1 MTTDLSR
8 LADEDFCYLTTTGR
22 VTGRAHTIEIWF
34 ALEGERLYMLA
45 GGGTQSD
52 WVKNLLRAPAVTV
65 RIGDTTCAGQA
76 RVVTD
81 GTEDALARR
90 IVVAKYQPRDSDD
103 LTSWGETALP
113 VAVDLAVVSS
123 Q

>member
-1 MTTDLSR
+1 MHCMTDLSR

-34 ALEGERLYMLA
+34 ALEGERLYMLS
-45 GGGTQSD
+45 GGGAESD
-52 WVKNLLRAPAVTV
+52 WVKNVLRTPAVTV
-65 RIGDTTCAGQA
+65 RIGAMTWAGRA

-81 GTEDALARR
+81 GAEDARARR

-113 VAVDLAVVSS
+113 VVVDLAI
-123 Q
+123 